1 MLGVLEGRLCQPF
14 TFLNSVKAEKDHA
27 DIGYPSCGT
36 VGSNQSRHNS
46 PQGMYGRQRAY
57 HATSKQQSYTS
68 DGGEDPGELA
78 SLQIAA
84 RSEWR
89 SFCSVVQGSYIRE
102 NLS

>member
-1 MLGVLEGRLCQPF
+1 MLGVLKGRLCQPF
-14 TFLNSVKAEKDHA
+14 AFLNSVKAEKDRA

-36 VGSNQSRHNS
+36 VGSGQSRHNS

-57 HATSKQQSYTS
+57 RATSKQRLHTS

-84 RSEWR
+84 RSERR
-89 SFCSVVQGSYIRE
+89 SFCSVVQGS
-102 NLS
+102 